1 VSARS
6 LLLVTAIA
14 CASCKGA
21 SPPVTGT
28 TWPEADALFHSD
40 ARWLG
45 ADGAYSVEL
54 GNDRTLWLFGD
65 TFLASHPGGG
75 TADALFLR
83 NSAAVQTGRDP
94 SHALMAFA
102 WGADDDGAPR
112 SFVPQDGAEWFWPGG
127 GARIGGTLLTFWQ
140 RMGTPAG
147 DPSGF
152 ETRGWRAV
160 VVDDPDDDAS
170 AWTMRDAT
178 LPADSHGAAFSGAV
192 LLHDGL
198 LYAYGENAGATH
210 DIVVARWTADAAA
223 TGDLSSPA
231 WWCGDAWRADC
242 GGAPA
247 VVVHLGAPEQSVS
260 ADGRLAAFVMVQTAG
275 YGATTL
281 AVRTAPA
288 PEGPWSD
295 PVSFF
300 RPPESLDDDA
310 FVYAGKAHPELA
322 GADLV
327 ATYVPSTFG
336 SSDDPSLYHPH
347 FVRMTYR

>member
-1 VSARS
+1 VARNEAR
-6 LLLVTAIA
+6 LDELADEIRADHGVHVRTAAIDLTEAAPTDMVAAAVGCDVGLLVVNAG
-14 CASCKGA
+14 S
-21 SPPVTGT
+21 
-28 TWPEADALFHSD
+28 
-40 ARWLG
+40 
-45 ADGAYSVEL
+45 
-54 GNDRTLWLFGD
+54 RTHYRHF
-65 TFLASHPGGG
+65 
-75 TADALFLR
+75 
-83 NSAAVQTGRDP
+83 
-94 SHALMAFA
+94 
-102 WGADDDGAPR
+102 
-112 SFVPQDGAEWFWPGG
+112 
-127 GARIGGTLLTFWQ
+127 
-140 RMGTPAG
+140 
-147 DPSGF
+147 
-152 ETRGWRAV
+152 
-160 VVDDPDDDAS
+160 VDDPGDDAS

-178 LPADSHGAAFSGAV
+178 LPADSHGAAFAGAV
-192 LLHDGL
+192 MLHDGH
-198 LYAYGENAGATH
+198 LYAYGENAGAGH
-210 DIVVARWTADAAA
+210 DIVVARWAQDAAA
-223 TGDLSSPA
+223 AGDLSAPE
-231 WWCGDAWRADC
+231 WWCGDAWRGDC

-260 ADGRLAAFVMVQTAG
+260 ADGRLAPFVMVQSEG

-336 SSDDPSLYHPH
+336 TSDDPSLYHPH